1 VARYRNGFTTTAA
14 QAGSATAPVYA
25 LGPSASGS
33 ALLRR
38 FTVGFSSGGTT
49 PTSEQVVV
57 NLQPCTGLTNGST
70 VAAGKLRSTS
80 VPSLS
85 ISSIPTGTITAVGPP
100 FIISLNTQSAADLP
114 WEQLEEWEIP
124 LSTWLAFMLITTLPA
139 STTMTMTYEYEE

>member
-1 VARYRNGFTTTAA
+1 VSRYRNGFTTAA
-14 QAGSATAPVYA
+14 AAAGSATTPIYA

-38 FTVGFSSGGTT
+38 FTAGFSSGGST
-49 PTSEQVVV
+49 PTSEQVVIQ
-57 NLQPCTGLTNGST
+57 LQPATGLTNGTT
-70 VAAGKLRSTS
+70 VASGKLRSTS

-85 ISSIPTGTITAVGPP
+85 INSIPTGTITAVGPP
-100 FIISLNTQSAADLP
+100 FIIPLNTQSAGDLP

-139 STTMTMTYEYEE
+139 STTLSITYEYEE